1 MATRIPS
8 KPTSLKTP
16 DKVVK
21 VEKEK
26 ETTVAI
32 KLSKEE
38 EATLS
43 KWIDKQKGLVNR
55 RAPAIKF
62 LYQSAI
68 DAGCMLVA
76 QFGSDDDSE
85 TSIPVQMDIEG

>member
-1 MATRIPS
+1 MATRTPS

-16 DKVVK
+16 DKVR

-38 EATLS
+38 EAMLG
-43 KWIDKQKGLVNR
+43 KWIGGQKGLVNS
-55 RAPAIKF
+55 RAGAIKF

-68 DAGCMLVA
+68 EHGCMLVA
-76 QFGSDDDSE
+76 QFGSDDNA
-85 TSIPVQMDIEG
+85 TSLPVQMDIEE